1 MEDLRATIIQST
13 LHWEDADRNLAMF
26 SEKIAGIN
34 DTSDLI
40 VLPEMFNTGFTMN
53 TDFAETMEGKTV
65 EWMKKASLDT
75 NTAITGS
82 VIIKENRCCYNRL
95 LWVQEGEVKAFYD
108 KRHLFRMAGEHHHFS
123 AGKARI
129 IVEVKGWRICPLV
142 CYDLRFPVWSRS
154 RNDYDCLIYIAN
166 WPERRSH
173 AWKTLLQARAIE
185 NQCYV
190 IGVNRVGMD
199 GNDIAYSG
207 DSAVIDSKG
216 YTVSTTP
223 AYEESTETVTLSW
236 PALADYRDKFPVGMD
251 ADDFEVKL

>member
-1 MEDLRATIIQST
+1 MEDLRATIIQTT
-13 LHWEDADRNLAMF
+13 LHWEDTDRNLAMF

-34 DTSDLI
+34 DSSDLI

-53 TDFAETMEGKTV
+53 PAFAETMEGKTA
-65 EWMKKASLDT
+65 EWMKKTSSEKGAI
-75 NTAITGS
+75 ITGS
-82 VIIKENRCCYNRL
+82 LIIKENGRCYNRF
-95 LWVQEGEVKAFYD
+95 LWAQEGEIKLFYD

-123 AGKARI
+123 AGKDKI
-129 IVEVKGWRICPLV
+129 IAEVKGWRICPLI

-173 AWKTLLQARAIE
+173 AWKILLQARAIE

-190 IGVNRVGMD
+190 IGVNRVGLD

-207 DSAVIDSKG
+207 DSAVIDPKG
-216 YTVSTTP
+216 YTISTTP
-223 AYEESTETVTLSW
+223 AYEENIETVTLSG
-236 PALADYRDKFPVGMD
+236 AELTDYREKFPVSMD
-251 ADDFEVKL
+251 ADDFEVKI